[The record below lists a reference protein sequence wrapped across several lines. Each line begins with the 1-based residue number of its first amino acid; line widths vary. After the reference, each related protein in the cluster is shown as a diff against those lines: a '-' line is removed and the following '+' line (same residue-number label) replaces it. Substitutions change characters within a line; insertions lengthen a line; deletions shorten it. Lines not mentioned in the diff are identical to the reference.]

1 MAKRFEPVCRNKWH
15 IHHASKVGGQI
26 FLCVDGEVWYQ
37 EVGNPAHMESNAML
51 DFTISDEDMEALK
64 NIKHIKNYGEHSGFP
79 VFGGKM

>member
-1 MAKRFEPVCRNKWH
+1 
-15 IHHASKVGGQI
+15 
-26 FLCVDGEVWYQ
+26 
-37 EVGNPAHMESNAML
+37 MESNAML